1 MTTAFPDLSV
11 YVQYTISDITGIMQA
26 DTRLVQNTE
35 ITHLLLDSRKI
46 IVPAH
51 SLFFALEGFRRDGH
65 DYIPALY
72 RNGVRSFVI
81 SQETDYSAY
90 PEANF
95 LRVSDT
101 LEALQQ
107 LAAFHRSQFQIPV
120 IGITGS
126 NGKTIVK
133 EWLYQLLQPEHT
145 IVRSPRSYN
154 SQIGV
159 PLSLWLMNEKHTL
172 AIVEAGISRPGEMER
187 LEQMIRPTI
196 GVFTNIGDAHSEGFV
211 SREAKEKEKR
221 ILFREASEVPALR
234 VQSVTRNLQSS
245 LIRANDPKQSGETI
259 SIEIPFI
266 DEASIA
272 NAVTC
277 WSVLLFLGYS
287 PAVIS
292 ERMKGLTPVDM
303 RLELKKGINQCSVI
317 NDSYSA
323 DLSSLEIALNFL
335 VKQSPGLKRTVILS
349 DFLQSAVPDEQ
360 LYAQVAAALQK
371 HEVSR
376 LIAIGDRISAAFHKQ
391 SFPFT
396 IEFYPD
402 TAAFL
407 QQFRSG
413 AFKEEAILVK
423 GARLFQFEQV
433 VQLLEQKV
441 HQTVMEINL
450 NSIVHNLKAYQA
462 VLQPAT
468 KVMAMVKAFAYGS
481 GGAEIA
487 GILQYQHVDY
497 LGVAY
502 ADEGV
507 ELRRAGIS
515 LPVMV
520 MNPEERAFDSIIE
533 YHLEPELYS
542 FEMMKAFD
550 LFLQKEGLTQYPVHI
565 EVETG
570 MNRLGFSVAAINDLG
585 AYLAQTTSFKVQSV
599 FSHLAASEE
608 PGQDEFTFQQFAFF
622 QQAVKALQ
630 LSLGYSFLSHIANS
644 AAAIRH
650 PALQLDMVRLGIGL
664 YGVDS
669 AGTTTLD
676 LQTVATLKSTI
687 AQLKWLKPGDS
698 VSYNRKGK
706 VEKASLI
713 ATIRLGYADG
723 YPRRLGNGKGCV
735 LINGKPA
742 PVIGTVCMDMFMAD
756 VTEIPGVSEG
766 DEVIIFG
773 KELPVSELARWADT
787 IPYEIL
793 TGVSQRVKRVYFEE

>member
-1 MTTAFPDLSV
+1 
-11 YVQYTISDITGIMQA
+11 MQA
-26 DTRLVQNTE
+26 DSRLVQDTG

-81 SQETDYSAY
+81 SREMDYSGY

-95 LRVSDT
+95 LRVKDT

-107 LAAFHRSQFQIPV
+107 LAAFHRRQFHIPV

-159 PLSLWLMNEKHTL
+159 PLSIWLMNEKHTL
-172 AIVEAGISRPGEMER
+172 GIFEAGISRPGEMER
-187 LEQMIRPTI
+187 LENMIRPTI
-196 GVFTNIGDAHSEGFV
+196 GVFTNIGDAHSEGFT
-211 SREAKEKEKR
+211 SQEAKEKEKR
-221 ILFREASEVPALR
+221 VLFREATEVPVLQ
-234 VQSVTRNLQSS
+234 VQSVSRKLQSS
-245 LIRANDPKQSGETI
+245 LIRATDPKGSGEI
-259 SIEIPFI
+259 IAIEIPFI
-266 DEASIA
+266 DEASVA

-287 PAVIS
+287 PASIG

-303 RLELKKGINQCSVI
+303 RLELKKGVNHCSVI

-335 VKQSPGLKRTVILS
+335 VKQSPGFKRTVILS
-349 DFLQSAVPDEQ
+349 DFLQSAVPDDL

-376 LIAIGDRISAAFHKQ
+376 LIAIGDRISAAFSKQ

-396 IEFYPD
+396 IEIYPG
-402 TAAFL
+402 TAAFI

-423 GARLFQFEQV
+423 GARFFQFEQV

-462 VLQPAT
+462 VLQPTT

-520 MNPEERAFDSIIE
+520 MNPEENAFDSIIE
-533 YHLEPELYS
+533 HHLEPELYS

-565 EVETG
+565 EIETG
-570 MNRLGFSVAAINDLG
+570 MNRLGFSLEEISELG
-585 AYLAQTTSFKVQSV
+585 AYLAQATSFKVQSV

-608 PGQDEFTFQQFAFF
+608 SGQDEFTFQQFAFF
-622 QQAVKALQ
+622 QQAVESLKA
-630 LSLGYSFLSHIANS
+630 SVGYPFLSHIANS

-723 YPRRLGNGKGCV
+723 YPRRLGNGKGKV
-735 LINGKPA
+735 LINGKQA

-756 VTEIPGVSEG
+756 VTTIPGVTEG

-773 KELPVSELARWADT
+773 KELPVTELARWADT

-793 TGVSQRVKRVYFEE
+793 TGISQRVKRVYFEE

>member
-1 MTTAFPDLSV
+1 
-11 YVQYTISDITGIMQA
+11 VQYTISDITGILQA
-26 DTRLVQNTE
+26 DTRLVQNN
-35 ITHLLLDSRKI
+35 IISHLLLDSRKI

-51 SLFFALEGFRRDGH
+51 SLFFALGGFRRDGH

-72 RNGVRSFVI
+72 RSGVRSFVI
-81 SQETDYSAY
+81 SHEVDYSGY

-95 LRVSDT
+95 LRVNDP

-107 LAAFHRSQFQIPV
+107 LAAFHRRQFQIPV

-133 EWLYQLLQPEHT
+133 EWLYQLLHNEYT

-159 PLSLWLMNEKHTL
+159 PLSIWLMNEKHTL
-172 AIVEAGISRPGEMER
+172 AIFEAGISRPGEMEK

-196 GVFTNIGDAHSEGFV
+196 GVFTNIGDAHSEGFT
-211 SREAKEKEKR
+211 SPEAKEKEKR
-221 ILFREASEVPALR
+221 ILFREATEVPALQ
-234 VQSVTRNLQSS
+234 VQSVSRTAESSCIKATDPAQS
-245 LIRANDPKQSGETI
+245 AQAI

-266 DEASIA
+266 DEASVA

-287 PAVIS
+287 HDLIS
-292 ERMKGLTPVDM
+292 ERMKGLSPVDM
-303 RLELKKGINQCSVI
+303 RLVLKKGINHCMVI

-349 DFLQSAVPDEQ
+349 DFLQSAVPDDQ
-360 LYAQVAAALQK
+360 LYEQVAMALQK

-376 LIAIGDRISAAFHKQ
+376 LIAIGDRISAAFSKQ
-391 SFPFT
+391 VFPFS
-396 IEFYPD
+396 IEFYPG

-407 QQFRSG
+407 QQYRSS

-423 GARLFQFEQV
+423 GARFFQFEQL

-450 NSIVHNLKAYQA
+450 NSIVHNLKVYQA
-462 VLQPAT
+462 RLHPTT

-487 GILQYQHVDY
+487 GILQYHNVDY

-507 ELRRAGIS
+507 ELRRAGIQ

-520 MNPEERAFDSIIE
+520 MNPEENAFDSIIE
-533 YHLEPELYS
+533 HHLEPELYS

-570 MNRLGFSVAAINDLG
+570 MNRLGFSVEDIKELG
-585 AYLAQTTSFKVQSV
+585 EYLAQTASFKVQTV

-608 PGQDEFTFQQFAFF
+608 PGQDEFTLQQFALFK
-622 QQAVKALQ
+622 QAAKKLEA
-630 LSLGYSFLSHIANS
+630 SLGYSFMAHIANS

-669 AGTTTLD
+669 AGTTKLD

-706 VEKASLI
+706 VKKASLI

-723 YPRRLGNGKGCV
+723 YPRRLGNGKGSV
-735 LINGKPA
+735 LINGKLA

-756 VTEIPGVSEG
+756 VTAIPGVSQG

-773 KELPVSELARWADT
+773 KELPVTELARWAET

-793 TGVSQRVKRVYFEE
+793 TGISQRVKRVYFEE